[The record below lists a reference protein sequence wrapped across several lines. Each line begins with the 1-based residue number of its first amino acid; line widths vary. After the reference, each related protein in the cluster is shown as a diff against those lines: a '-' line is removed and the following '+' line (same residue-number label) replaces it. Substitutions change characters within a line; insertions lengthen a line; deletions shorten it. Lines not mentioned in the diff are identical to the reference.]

1 MAARSINESMDDSTI
16 RTFFALRLRDPI
28 ARQLAN
34 YADSLGVYDKGVN
47 VDWVESDN
55 YHLTLC
61 FLGEL
66 SLAKVEEITFA
77 AKKYLSAEPS
87 LNIHLEGIESYQSA
101 SNWTLLVAKT
111 ANTKELDALHCLVET
126 FVEQLGITIPHE
138 GFRPH
143 ITLGRLPETNSFLF
157 PATWPSLD
165 LYSLAD
171 AVVLFQ
177 SKKGG
182 RGSVYTPLATVELQ
196 DLA

>member
-1 MAARSINESMDDSTI
+1 MTDSLLDDSKI

-28 ARQLAN
+28 VRQLAN
-34 YADSLGVYDKGVN
+34 CADGLAVHDKKVE
-47 VDWVESDN
+47 VDWVDSEN

-66 SLAKVEEITFA
+66 PISKVEEISA
-77 AKKYLSAEPS
+77 AAEKYLSQEQS
-87 LNIHLEGIESYQSA
+87 LNIHLAAIESYQSA
-101 SNWTLLVAKT
+101 SKWTLLVAKT
-111 ANTKELDALHCLVET
+111 SHSAELDALHSLVT
-126 FVEQLGITIPHE
+126 ACVEQVGITIDQT

-143 ITLGRLPETNSFLF
+143 ITLGRLQQNHSFSIPDQW
-157 PATWPSLD
+157 PALD

-182 RGSVYTPLATVELQ
+182 RGSVYTPLSVVELR
-196 DLA
+196 DIA

>member
-1 MAARSINESMDDSTI
+1 MIDSSVEESKI
-16 RTFFALRLRDPI
+16 RTFFALRLRDSI

-34 YADSLGVYDKGVN
+34 CADSLALYDKKVE

-66 SLAKVEEITFA
+66 TISKVEELTHA

-111 ANTKELDALHCLVET
+111 SRSAQLEALQCLVET
-126 FVEQLGITIPHE
+126 LVKQAGVTIPSE

-143 ITLGRLPETNSFLF
+143 ITLGRLGGANSFNF
-157 PATWPSLD
+157 PQHWPQLD
-165 LYSLAD
+165 LISLAD

-177 SKKGG
+177 SKRGE
-182 RGSVYTPLATVELQ
+182 RGSVYTPLATIELC

>member
-1 MAARSINESMDDSTI
+1 LADSSVSESKI
-16 RTFFALRLRDPI
+16 RAFFALRLRDPI

-34 YADSLGVYDKGVN
+34 CADSLGVYDREIE

-61 FLGEL
+61 FLGDISFE
-66 SLAKVEEITFA
+66 KVEELSEA
-77 AKKYLSAEPS
+77 ANKYLAVEQS

-101 SNWTLLVAKT
+101 SNWTLIVAKT
-111 ANTKELDALHCLVET
+111 SNTPELDALHCLVET
-126 FVEQLGITIPHE
+126 FVEQAGVAIPHD

-143 ITLGRLPETNSFLF
+143 ITLGRIAENNSFNS
-157 PATWPSLD
+157 PVSWPTLD

-171 AVVLFQ
+171 AVILFQ
-177 SKKGG
+177 SKTGG
-182 RGSVYTPLATVELQ
+182 RGSVYTPLTTIELR

>member
-1 MAARSINESMDDSTI
+1 MVADSTDGSTI
-16 RTFFALRLRDPI
+16 RSFFALRLRDPI

-34 YADSLGVYDKGVN
+34 CADSLAVYDKGVD

-66 SLAKVEEITFA
+66 SFAKVEEITLA
-77 AKKYLSAEPS
+77 AKKYLCAEPS

-111 ANTKELDALHCLVET
+111 SKTNELDALHNLVET
-126 FVEQLGITIPHE
+126 FVEQVGISIPQQ

-143 ITLGRLPETNSFLF
+143 ITLGRLPVSNKFIF
-157 PATWPSLD
+157 PSVWPSLD

-177 SKKGG
+177 SKTGG